1 MKKYLQKT
9 FALTELGASELLKA
23 STITVFINIVI
34 MAVSGISY
42 YFIQDTLLPILE
54 DTAPVYT
61 VLIYVGY
68 AIFILFLL
76 AVLYYFQYNFCYIS
90 AYEESA
96 NMRISLAETL
106 RKLPLS
112 FFGKKDLSDLTSTI
126 MSDVSMME
134 NAFSHFIPGFIGS
147 IISTTIM
154 GIGMFMFDW
163 RLALSLTWVIPIS
176 FILCIASKKLQDY
189 FLLKTKAIQLTYLD
203 KIQEC
208 LENVKDIKAN
218 NRENA
223 HLKIMDAHFEKHE
236 NMSMKAEFVT
246 GIFVSTAQMILKLGI
261 ATTMIVGVTLLATG
275 EVSLLTFL
283 VFLMIASRIYD
294 PLAGALINLAGIFI
308 SLKSVERMKEFEN
321 TKIQSGN
328 HEMSPNGYDIN
339 FENVK
344 FSYGSQEET
353 FGSQKDTFGSQKE
366 TLDTSETVLNGVSF
380 TAKQGEVTAL
390 VGPSGGGKSTA
401 MKLAARFWDVNG
413 GKISIGQQD
422 VSEVDPETL
431 LKEISIVFQDVTL
444 FNNTVMENIR
454 IGRKGATDDEVM
466 EAAKNAQCH
475 EFIMSMPDGY
485 NTLIGENGSKLSGGE
500 RQRLSIARALLKDAP
515 IVLLDEA
522 TSSLDIQNESKVQK
536 AISKLTQNKTVIVI
550 AHRMRTIAGA
560 NKIVL
565 LKEGK
570 VSAEG
575 SHSEMLKKSS
585 DYANMIKLQTESANW
600 VLS

>member
-1 MKKYLQKT
+1 MRKFLQRT
-9 FALTELGASELLKA
+9 FALTDKGAGELLKA
-23 STITVFINIVI
+23 SVITVFINIVI

-42 YFIQDTLLPILE
+42 TYIQDTLLPILE
-54 DTAPVYT
+54 GRAPVYT
-61 VLIYVGY
+61 IMLYAGY
-68 AIFILFLL
+68 AVFIFALL
-76 AVLYYFQYNFCYIS
+76 SVLYYFQYNFCYIS

-112 FFGKKDLSDLTSTI
+112 FFGKKDLADLTSTV
-126 MSDVSMME
+126 MGDVTMME

-147 IISTTIM
+147 IISTVIM
-154 GIGMFMFDW
+154 GLGMFVFDW

-176 FILCIASKKLQDY
+176 FLLCVASKKLQGY
-189 FLLKTKAIQLTYLD
+189 YLLKTKAIQLCYLD

-218 NRENA
+218 NRENT
-223 HLKIMDAHFEKHE
+223 HLQMMNTHFDDHEKA
-236 NMSMKAEFVT
+236 NIKAEFVT
-246 GIFVSTAQMILKLGI
+246 GTFVNLSQMILKVGI
-261 ATTMIVGVTLLATG
+261 ATTMITGVTLLATG
-275 EVSLLTFL
+275 EITLLTLL

-294 PLAGALINLAGIFI
+294 PLAGALVNLAGIFI
-308 SLKSVERMKEFEN
+308 SLKSVDRMKEFEN
-321 TKIQSGN
+321 TKTQSGKE
-328 HEMSPNGYDIN
+328 EMAPKGYDIH
-339 FENVK
+339 FDKVQ
-344 FSYGSQEET
+344 FSY
-353 FGSQKDTFGSQKE
+353 
-366 TLDTSETVLNGVSF
+366 DTSETVLNGVSF

-401 MKLAARFWDVNG
+401 MKLAARFWDIDSGKVTIGGEDVNR
-413 GKISIGQQD
+413 I
-422 VSEVDPETL
+422 DPETL
-431 LKEISIVFQDVTL
+431 LKEVSIVFQDVTL

-454 IGRKGATDDEVM
+454 IGRKGASDEEVM
-466 EAAKNAQCH
+466 EAAQNAMCH
-475 EFIMSMPDGY
+475 DFIMSMPEGY

-522 TSSLDIQNESKVQK
+522 TSSLDIQNESAVQK
-536 AISKLTQNKTVIVI
+536 AISKLTKNKTVLVI

-570 VSAEG
+570 VAAEG
-575 SHSEMLKKSS
+575 SHSELLKKSP
-585 DYANMIKLQTESANW
+585 DYENMIRLQTESMNW

>member
-9 FALTELGASELLKA
+9 FALTKLGASELLKA
-23 STITVFINIVI
+23 SIITVLINIVI

-42 YFIQDTLLPILE
+42 YFIQDTLMPVLE
-54 DTAPVYT
+54 GSAPVYT
-61 VLIYVGY
+61 VLVYIAY
-68 AIFILFLL
+68 AIFILLLL
-76 AVLYYFQYNFCYIS
+76 AILYYFQYNFCYIS

-112 FFGKKDLSDLTSTI
+112 FFGKRDLADLTSTI
-126 MSDVSMME
+126 MGDVTMME

-147 IISTTIM
+147 IISTIIM
-154 GIGMFMFDW
+154 GIGMFVFDW
-163 RLALSLTWVIPIS
+163 RLAISLTWVIPVS
-176 FILCIASKKLQDY
+176 FLLCVASKKVQGY
-189 FLLKTKAIQLTYLD
+189 FLLKTMAIQLTYLD

-223 HLKIMDAHFEKHE
+223 HLSIMDVHFENHE
-236 NMSMKAEFVT
+236 KASIKAEFVT
-246 GIFVSTAQMILKLGI
+246 GTFVNLSQMILKVGI
-261 ATTMIVGVTLLATG
+261 ATTMIFGVTLLAAG
-275 EVSLLTFL
+275 EISLLTFL

-308 SLKSVERMKEFEN
+308 SLKSVDRMKEFEN
-321 TKIQSGN
+321 TNIQTGKESI
-328 HEMSPNGYDIN
+328 EPKGYDIN
-339 FENVK
+339 FEDVR
-344 FSYGSQEET
+344 FSY
-353 FGSQKDTFGSQKE
+353 
-366 TLDTSETVLNGVSF
+366 DTSETVLNGVTF

-401 MKLAARFWDVNG
+401 MKLAARFWDIQN
-413 GKISIGQQD
+413 GKITIGNEDVNSI
-422 VSEVDPETL
+422 EPETL

-444 FNNTVMENIR
+444 FNNTVIENIR
-454 IGRKGATDDEVM
+454 IGRKGASDDEVM
-466 EAAKNAQCH
+466 QAAKNAQCH
-475 EFIMSMPDGY
+475 DFIMSMPEGY
-485 NTLIGENGSKLSGGE
+485 STLIGENGSKLSGGE

-522 TSSLDIQNESKVQK
+522 TSSLDIQNESAVQK
-536 AISKLTQNKTVIVI
+536 AVSRLTKNKTVIVI

-565 LKEGK
+565 LKDGK
-570 VSAEG
+570 VAAEG
-575 SHSEMLKKSS
+575 THSELLKKSA
-585 DYANMIKLQTESANW
+585 DYENMIKLQTESMNW
-600 VLS
+600 SL

>member
-1 MKKYLQKT
+1 MKKFLQKT
-9 FALTELGASELLKA
+9 FALTEKGASELLKA
-23 STITVFINIVI
+23 SIITVFINIVI

-42 YFIQDTLLPILE
+42 YFIEDTLIPILE
-54 DTAPVYT
+54 GKAPVYT
-61 VLIYVGY
+61 ILLYVGY
-68 AIFILFLL
+68 AIFILMVLTI
-76 AVLYYFQYNFCYIS
+76 LYYFQYNFSYIS

-126 MSDVSMME
+126 MGDVTMME
-134 NAFSHFIPGFIGS
+134 NAFSHFIPGFFGS
-147 IISTTIM
+147 IISTIIM

-163 RLALSLTWVIPIS
+163 RLALSLTWVIPVS
-176 FILCIASKKLQDY
+176 FSMCIASKKIQDY
-189 FLLKTKAIQLTYLD
+189 YLLKTKAIQLTYLD

-208 LENVKDIKAN
+208 LENIKDIKAN
-218 NRENA
+218 NREDA
-223 HLKIMDAHFEKHE
+223 HLSIMDVHLDNHEKA
-236 NMSMKAEFVT
+236 SIKAEFIT
-246 GIFVSTAQMILKLGI
+246 GTFVNLSQMILKVGI
-261 ATTMIVGVTLLATG
+261 ATTMIVGVSLLAAG
-275 EVSLLTFL
+275 EITILTFL

-294 PLAGALINLAGIFI
+294 PLAGTLVNLAGIFI

-321 TKIQSGN
+321 TKIQGGKES
-328 HEMSPNGYDIN
+328 MSPDGYDIN
-339 FENVK
+339 FDNVK
-344 FSYGSQEET
+344 FSY
-353 FGSQKDTFGSQKE
+353 
-366 TLDTSETVLNGVSF
+366 DTSEIVLNGVSF

-401 MKLAARFWDVNG
+401 MKLAARFWDVNS
-413 GKISIGQQD
+413 GKITIGSED
-422 VSEVDPETL
+422 VNGIEPETL

-454 IGRKGATDDEVM
+454 IGRIGATDEEVI

-475 EFIMSMPDGY
+475 DFIISMPEGY
-485 NTLIGENGSKLSGGE
+485 NTLVGENGSKLSGGE

-522 TSSLDIQNESKVQK
+522 TSSLDIQNESAVQL
-536 AISKLTQNKTVIVI
+536 AISRLTKNKTVIVI

-565 LKEGK
+565 LKDGK

-575 SHSEMLKKSS
+575 THSELLKKSA
-585 DYANMIKLQTESANW
+585 DYKNMINLQTESMNW

>member
-1 MKKYLQKT
+1 MRKFLQNT
-9 FALTELGASELLKA
+9 FALTDKGAGELLKA
-23 STITVFINIVI
+23 SVITVFINVVI

-42 YFIQDTLLPILE
+42 WFIRDTLLPILE
-54 DTAPVYT
+54 GSAPVYT
-61 VLIYVGY
+61 VLLYVGY
-68 AIFILFLL
+68 AVFIFSLL
-76 AVLYYFQYNFCYIS
+76 CVLYYFQYNFCFIS

-96 NMRISLAETL
+96 NLRISLAETL

-112 FFGKKDLSDLTSTI
+112 FFGKKDLADLTSTV
-126 MSDVSMME
+126 MGDVTMME
-134 NAFSHFIPGFIGS
+134 NAFSHFIPNFIGS

-154 GIGMFMFDW
+154 GLGMFIFDW
-163 RLALSLTWVIPIS
+163 RLALSLTWVIPVS
-176 FILCIASKKLQDY
+176 FLLCVASKKLQGY
-189 FLLKTKAIQLTYLD
+189 YLLKTKAIQLCYLD

-223 HLKIMDAHFEKHE
+223 HLQIMDTHFDNHEKA
-236 NMSMKAEFVT
+236 NIKAEFIT
-246 GIFVSTAQMILKLGI
+246 GTFVNLSQMILKVGI
-261 ATTMIVGVTLLATG
+261 ATTMITGVTLLATG
-275 EVSLLTFL
+275 EISLLTLL

-308 SLKSVERMKEFEN
+308 SLKSVDRMKEFEN
-321 TKIQSGN
+321 TKTQTGKE
-328 HEMSPNGYDIN
+328 EMTPKGYDIHFN
-339 FENVK
+339 QVQ
-344 FSYGSQEET
+344 FSY
-353 FGSQKDTFGSQKE
+353 
-366 TLDTSETVLNGVSF
+366 DTSETVLNDVSF

-401 MKLAARFWDVNG
+401 MKLAARFWDINSGTITIGGEDVNR
-413 GKISIGQQD
+413 
-422 VSEVDPETL
+422 VDPETL

-444 FNNTVMENIR
+444 FDNTVMENIR
-454 IGRKGATDDEVM
+454 IGRKGASDDEVM
-466 EAAKNAQCH
+466 EAAKNAMCH
-475 EFIMSMPDGY
+475 DFIMSMPEGY
-485 NTLIGENGSKLSGGE
+485 QTLIGENGSKLSGGE

-522 TSSLDIQNESKVQK
+522 TSSLDIQNESAVQK
-536 AISKLTQNKTVIVI
+536 AVSRLTKNKTVLVI

-570 VSAEG
+570 VAAQG
-575 SHSEMLKKSS
+575 SHSELLQKSA
-585 DYANMIKLQTESANW
+585 DYENMIRLQTESMNW

>member
-1 MKKYLQKT
+1 MKKFLQKT
-9 FALTELGASELLKA
+9 FALTDKGAGELLKA
-23 STITVFINIVI
+23 SIITVFINVAI
-34 MAVSGISY
+34 MAVSAISY
-42 YFIQDTLLPILE
+42 YFIQDTLMPILE
-54 DTAPVYT
+54 GASPVYT
-61 VLIYVGY
+61 VLMYIGY
-68 AIFILFLL
+68 AIFILVLL

-126 MSDVSMME
+126 MGDVTMME

-147 IISTTIM
+147 IISTVIM
-154 GIGMFMFDW
+154 GLGMFIFDW

-176 FILCIASKKLQDY
+176 FLMCFASKKAQDY
-189 FLLKTKAIQLTYLD
+189 YLIKTKAISLTYLD

-218 NRENA
+218 NREAA
-223 HLKIMDAHFEKHE
+223 HLSIMNKHFDDHEK
-236 NMSMKAEFVT
+236 SSIKAEFVT
-246 GIFVSTAQMILKLGI
+246 GTFVNLSQMILKVGI
-261 ATTMIVGVTLLATG
+261 ATTMIVGVTLLGLG
-275 EVSLLTFL
+275 EVTLLTFL

-321 TKIQSGN
+321 TKIQTGK
-328 HEMSPNGYDIN
+328 EAMTPIGYDIN
-339 FENVK
+339 FNNVK
-344 FSYGSQEET
+344 FSY
-353 FGSQKDTFGSQKE
+353 
-366 TLDTSETVLNGVSF
+366 DTSETVLDGVSF

-401 MKLAARFWDVNG
+401 MKLAARFWDINS
-413 GKISIGQQD
+413 GKITIGTEDVNSI
-422 VSEVDPETL
+422 EPETL
-431 LKEISIVFQDVTL
+431 LKDISIVFQDVTL

-454 IGRKGATDDEVM
+454 IGRKGASDDDVIN
-466 EAAKNAQCH
+466 AAKNAQCH
-475 EFIMSMPDGY
+475 NFIMSMPNGY
-485 NTLIGENGSKLSGGE
+485 STLIGENGSKLSGGE

-522 TSSLDIQNESKVQK
+522 TSSLDIQNESAVQK
-536 AISKLTQNKTVIVI
+536 AISRLTKDKTVIVI

-575 SHSEMLKKSS
+575 THSELLKKSA
-585 DYANMIKLQTESANW
+585 DYENMIRLQTESMNW
-600 VLS
+600 VLA

>member
-1 MKKYLQKT
+1 MGKYLQKT
-9 FALTELGASELLKA
+9 FALTKLGASELLKA
-23 STITVFINIVI
+23 SIITVLINIVI

-42 YFIQDTLLPILE
+42 YFIQNTLMPILE
-54 DTAPVYT
+54 GSAPVYT
-61 VLIYVGY
+61 VLVYIAY
-68 AIFILFLL
+68 AVFILFLL
-76 AVLYYFQYNFCYIS
+76 AIFYYFQYNFCYIS

-106 RKLPLS
+106 RRLPLS
-112 FFGKKDLSDLTSTI
+112 FFGKRDLSDLTSTI
-126 MSDVSMME
+126 MGDVTMME

-147 IISTTIM
+147 IISTIVM
-154 GIGMFMFDW
+154 GIGMFVFDW
-163 RLALSLTWVIPIS
+163 RLAISLTWVIPVS
-176 FILCIASKKLQDY
+176 FLLCIASKKIQDY

-223 HLKIMDAHFEKHE
+223 HLSIMGTHFENHE
-236 NMSMKAEFVT
+236 KASIKAEFAT
-246 GIFVSTAQMILKLGI
+246 GTFVNLSQMILKVGI

-275 EVSLLTFL
+275 EISLLTFL

-321 TKIQSGN
+321 TKTQTGKES
-328 HEMSPNGYDIN
+328 MQPKGYDIN
-339 FENVK
+339 FEDVR
-344 FSYGSQEET
+344 FSY
-353 FGSQKDTFGSQKE
+353 
-366 TLDTSETVLNGVSF
+366 DTSETVLNGVTF

-401 MKLAARFWDVNG
+401 MKLAARFWDIQS
-413 GKISIGQQD
+413 GKITIGNEDVNSI
-422 VSEVDPETL
+422 EPETL

-454 IGRKGATDDEVM
+454 IGRKGASDDEVM
-466 EAAKNAQCH
+466 QAAKNAQCH
-475 EFIMSMPDGY
+475 EFIMSMPEGY

-515 IVLLDEA
+515 VVLLDEA
-522 TSSLDIQNESKVQK
+522 TSSLDIQNESAVQK
-536 AISKLTQNKTVIVI
+536 AISRLTKDKTVIVI

-565 LKEGK
+565 LKEGR
-570 VSAEG
+570 VSGEG
-575 SHSEMLKKSS
+575 THSELLKKSA
-585 DYANMIKLQTESANW
+585 DYENMIKLQTESMNW
-600 VLS
+600 VL

>member
-1 MKKYLQKT
+1 MKKFLQKT
-9 FALTELGASELLKA
+9 FALTEKGASELLKA
-23 STITVFINIVI
+23 SLITVVINIVI

-42 YFIQDTLLPILE
+42 YFIQDTLMPVLE
-54 DTAPVYT
+54 NTAPVYT
-61 VLIYVGY
+61 VLTYVAY
-68 AIFILFLL
+68 AVFILFLL

-112 FFGKKDLSDLTSTI
+112 FFGKKDLADLTST
-126 MSDVSMME
+126 MMGDVTMME

-147 IISTTIM
+147 IISTIIM
-154 GIGMFMFDW
+154 GIGMFVFDW

-176 FILCIASKKLQDY
+176 FLMCVASKKIQDY
-189 FLLKTKAIQLTYLD
+189 FLLKTRAIQLTYLD

-218 NRENA
+218 NRERA
-223 HLKIMDAHFEKHE
+223 HLSMMDKHFDDHEKA
-236 NMSMKAEFVT
+236 SIKAEFAT
-246 GIFVSTAQMILKLGI
+246 GTFVNLSQMILKVGI
-261 ATTMIVGVTLLATG
+261 ATTMIVGVTLLAVG
-275 EVSLLTFL
+275 EVTLLTFL

-321 TKIQSGN
+321 TKIQTGADTL
-328 HEMSPNGYDIN
+328 SPKSYDIN
-339 FENVK
+339 FENVQ
-344 FSYGSQEET
+344 FSYTSMNT
-353 FGSQKDTFGSQKE
+353 KDTN
-366 TLDTSETVLNGVSF
+366 ETVLNGVSF

-401 MKLAARFWDVNG
+401 MKLAARFWDVCS
-413 GKISIGQQD
+413 GKITIGSED
-422 VSEVDPETL
+422 VNSVEPETL

-454 IGRKGATDDEVM
+454 IGRKGATDENVV

-522 TSSLDIQNESKVQK
+522 TSSLDIQNESAVQK
-536 AISKLTQNKTVIVI
+536 AISRLTKNKTVIVI

-575 SHSEMLKKSS
+575 THIELLKKST
-585 DYANMIKLQTESANW
+585 DYENMIRLQTESMNW

>member
-1 MKKYLQKT
+1 MKKYLQRT

-23 STITVFINIVI
+23 SIITVFINIAI
-34 MAVSGISY
+34 MALSGISY
-42 YFIQDTLLPILE
+42 LFIQDTLMPILE
-54 DTAPVYT
+54 GVAPVYT
-61 VLIYVGY
+61 VLLYVVY
-68 AIFILFLL
+68 AIFMMALL
-76 AVLYYFQYNFCYIS
+76 TVLYYFQYNFCFIS
-90 AYEESA
+90 AYGESA

-112 FFGKKDLSDLTSTI
+112 FFGKRDLTDLTSTL
-126 MSDVSMME
+126 MGDVTMME

-147 IISTTIM
+147 IISTIIM
-154 GIGMFMFDW
+154 GIGMFVFDA
-163 RLALSLTWVIPIS
+163 RLALSLTWVIPVS
-176 FILCIASKKLQDY
+176 FLMCIASKRLQDY

-208 LENVKDIKAN
+208 LENIKDIKAN
-218 NRENA
+218 NRESA
-223 HLKIMDAHFEKHE
+223 HLIIMNTHFDDHEKA
-236 NMSMKAEFVT
+236 SIKSEFIT
-246 GIFVSTAQMILKLGI
+246 GTFVSLSQMILKLGI
-261 ATTMIVGVTLLATG
+261 ATTMIVGCTLLATG
-275 EVSLLTFL
+275 EISLLTFL

-294 PLAGALINLAGIFI
+294 PLAGALVNLAGIFI
-308 SLKSVERMKEFEN
+308 SLKSVRRMKEFED
-321 TKIQSGN
+321 TKIQTGK
-328 HEMSPNGYDIN
+328 EKMSPNGYDIN
-339 FENVK
+339 FEHVQ
-344 FSYGSQEET
+344 FSY
-353 FGSQKDTFGSQKE
+353 
-366 TLDTSETVLNGVSF
+366 DTSETVLNGVSF

-401 MKLAARFWDVNG
+401 MKLAARFWDVSS
-413 GKISIGQQD
+413 GKITIGGED
-422 VSEVDPETL
+422 VTTVEPETL

-454 IGRKGATDDEVM
+454 IGRKGATDTEVM

-485 NTLIGENGSKLSGGE
+485 STLIGENGSKLSGGE

-522 TSSLDIQNESKVQK
+522 TSSLDIQNESAVQK
-536 AISKLTQNKTVIVI
+536 AISRLTKDKTVIVI

-570 VSAEG
+570 VTAEG
-575 SHSEMLKKSS
+575 THGELLKKSA
-585 DYANMIKLQTESANW
+585 DYENMINLQTESMNW

>member
-1 MKKYLQKT
+1 MKKSLQKT
-9 FALTELGASELLKA
+9 FALTEKGASELLKA
-23 STITVFINIVI
+23 SIITVIINIVI

-54 DTAPVYT
+54 GGAPVYT
-61 VLIYVGY
+61 VLVYTLY
-68 AIFILFLL
+68 AVFIMFLL
-76 AVLYYFQYNFCYIS
+76 AVLYYSQYNFCYIS
-90 AYEESA
+90 AYEE

-126 MSDVSMME
+126 MGDVTMME

-147 IISTTIM
+147 IISTVIM
-154 GIGMFMFDW
+154 GIGMFVFDW
-163 RLALSLTWVIPIS
+163 RLALSLTWVIPVS
-176 FILCIASKKLQDY
+176 FLLCVASKKLQDH

-223 HLKIMDAHFEKHE
+223 HLRVMDAHFEKHE
-236 NMSMKAEFVT
+236 SMSMKSEFVT
-246 GIFVSTAQMILKLGI
+246 GIFVSTAQMILKVGI

-321 TKIQSGN
+321 TKIQTGKEN
-328 HEMSPNGYDIN
+328 MSPKGYDIN

-344 FSYGSQEET
+344 FSY
-353 FGSQKDTFGSQKE
+353 
-366 TLDTSETVLNGVSF
+366 DTSETVLNGVSF

-401 MKLAARFWDVNG
+401 MKLAARFWDIG
-413 GKISIGQQD
+413 SGKITIGSED
-422 VSEVDPETL
+422 VNAVEPETL

-444 FNNTVMENIR
+444 FNNTVLENIR

-475 EFIMSMPDGY
+475 EFIMSMPNGY
-485 NTLIGENGSKLSGGE
+485 NTMIGENGSKLSGGE

-522 TSSLDIQNESKVQK
+522 TSSLDIQNESAVQK
-536 AISKLTQNKTVIVI
+536 AISRLTKDKTVIVI

-575 SHSEMLKKSS
+575 THSELLKTSA
-585 DYANMIKLQTESANW
+585 DYENMIRLQTESMNW

>member
-54 DTAPVYT
+54 DTAPVYI

-112 FFGKKDLSDLTSTI
+112 FFGKKNLSDLTSTI
-126 MSDVSMME
+126 MGDVSMME

-223 HLKIMDAHFEKHE
+223 HLKIMDAHFENHE

-275 EVSLLTFL
+275 EISLLTFL

-353 FGSQKDTFGSQKE
+353 FGSQEETFGSQKE

-454 IGRKGATDDEVM
+454 IGRKGATDDEVI
-466 EAAKNAQCH
+466 EAAKNAQCR

-585 DYANMIKLQTESANW
+585 DYANMIKLQTKSANW

>member
-1 MKKYLQKT
+1 MKKFLQKT
-9 FALTELGASELLKA
+9 FALTEKGASELLKA
-23 STITVFINIVI
+23 SVITVFINIII

-42 YFIQDTLLPILE
+42 YFIQDTLMPILE
-54 DTAPVYT
+54 GSAPAYTA
-61 VLIYVGY
+61 LFYVSY
-68 AIFILFLL
+68 AILILFIL

-126 MSDVSMME
+126 MGDVTMME

-147 IISTTIM
+147 IISTIIM
-154 GIGMFMFDW
+154 GIGMFVFDW

-176 FILCIASKKLQDY
+176 FMLCIATKKLQDY
-189 FLLKTKAIQLTYLD
+189 FTVKTKVIQLTYLD

-218 NRENA
+218 NRESA
-223 HLKIMDAHFEKHE
+223 HLNIMDTHFDKHE
-236 NMSMKAEFVT
+236 KASIKAEFIIGT
-246 GIFVSTAQMILKLGI
+246 FVNLSQMILKVGI
-261 ATTMIVGVTLLATG
+261 ATTMIVGVTLLASG

-294 PLAGALINLAGIFI
+294 PLAGALVNLAGIFI
-308 SLKSVERMKEFEN
+308 SLKSVERMKEFEH
-321 TKIQSGN
+321 TKIQTGKES
-328 HEMSPNGYDIN
+328 MSPKGYDIN
-339 FENVK
+339 FNNVK
-344 FSYGSQEET
+344 FSY
-353 FGSQKDTFGSQKE
+353 
-366 TLDTSETVLNGVSF
+366 DTSETVLNGVSF
-380 TAKQGEVTAL
+380 IAKQGEITAL

-401 MKLAARFWDVNG
+401 MKLAARFWDVG
-413 GKISIGQQD
+413 SGKITIGGED
-422 VSEVDPETL
+422 VNYVEPETL

-454 IGRKGATDDEVM
+454 IGRKGATDDEVV

-475 EFIMSMPDGY
+475 EFIVSMPDGY
-485 NTLIGENGSKLSGGE
+485 DTMIGENGSKLSGGE

-522 TSSLDIQNESKVQK
+522 TSSLDIQNESAVQK
-536 AISKLTQNKTVIVI
+536 AISRLTKDKTVIVI

-570 VSAEG
+570 VNAEG
-575 SHSEMLKKSS
+575 THSELLKKSA
-585 DYANMIKLQTESANW
+585 DYENMIRLQTQSTNW

>member
-1 MKKYLQKT
+1 MKKFLQKT

-23 STITVFINIVI
+23 SIITVLINIAI

-42 YFIQDTLLPILE
+42 YFIQDTLMPILE
-54 DTAPVYT
+54 GVSPVYT
-61 VLIYVGY
+61 VIMYIGY
-68 AIFILFLL
+68 ALFMLILL

-90 AYEESA
+90 AYNESA

-112 FFGKKDLSDLTSTI
+112 FFGKKDLSDLTTTL
-126 MSDVSMME
+126 MGDVTMME

-147 IISTTIM
+147 IISTIIM
-154 GIGMFMFDW
+154 GIGMFAFDW
-163 RLALSLTWVIPIS
+163 RLAVALTWVIPIS
-176 FILCIASKKLQDY
+176 FLLCIASKKLQDY

-218 NRENA
+218 NREDA
-223 HLKIMDAHFEKHE
+223 HLSIMDTHFDNHE
-236 NMSMKAEFVT
+236 NANIKAEFIT
-246 GIFVSTAQMILKLGI
+246 GTFVNLSQMILKVGI

-275 EVSLLTFL
+275 EVTLLTFL

-321 TKIQSGN
+321 TAVQTGK
-328 HEMSPNGYDIN
+328 ETMSPTDYDIN
-339 FENVK
+339 FDNVK
-344 FSYGSQEET
+344 FSY
-353 FGSQKDTFGSQKE
+353 
-366 TLDTSETVLNGVSF
+366 DTSETVLNGVTF
-380 TAKQGEVTAL
+380 KAKQGEVTAL

-401 MKLAARFWDVNG
+401 MKLAARFWDIKDGTITIGKEDVN
-413 GKISIGQQD
+413 S
-422 VSEVDPETL
+422 VDPEVL

-444 FNNTVMENIR
+444 FNSSVMENIR
-454 IGRKGATDDEVM
+454 IGRKGATDDEVIN
-466 EAAKNAQCH
+466 ASKNAMCH
-475 EFIMSMPDGY
+475 EFIMNMPDGY

-500 RQRLSIARALLKDAP
+500 RQRLSIARALQKDAP
-515 IVLLDEA
+515 VVLLDEA
-522 TSSLDIQNESKVQK
+522 TSSLDIQNESAVQK
-536 AISKLTQNKTVIVI
+536 AISRLTKDKTVIVI

-560 NKIVL
+560 NKIIL

-570 VSAEG
+570 VAAEG
-575 SHSEMLKKSS
+575 THSELLKKSS
-585 DYANMIKLQTESANW
+585 DYEEMIRLQTKSMNW
-600 VLS
+600 VLT

>member
-1 MKKYLQKT
+1 
-9 FALTELGASELLKA
+9 
-23 STITVFINIVI
+23 
-34 MAVSGISY
+34 
-42 YFIQDTLLPILE
+42 
-54 DTAPVYT
+54 
-61 VLIYVGY
+61 
-68 AIFILFLL
+68 
-76 AVLYYFQYNFCYIS
+76 
-90 AYEESA
+90 
-96 NMRISLAETL
+96 MRISLAETL

-126 MSDVSMME
+126 MGDVTMME

-147 IISTTIM
+147 IISTIIM
-154 GIGMFMFDW
+154 GIGMFVFDW

-176 FILCIASKKLQDY
+176 FFLCIATKKLQDY
-189 FLLKTKAIQLTYLD
+189 FVIKTKAITLTYLD

-223 HLKIMDAHFEKHE
+223 HLDIMDTHFDNHEKA
-236 NMSMKAEFVT
+236 SIKAEFVMGT
-246 GIFVSTAQMILKLGI
+246 FVNLSQMILKVGI

-294 PLAGALINLAGIFI
+294 PLSGALVNLAGIFI

-321 TKIQSGN
+321 TKVQVGK
-328 HEMSPNGYDIN
+328 EMMSPKGYDID
-339 FENVK
+339 FQNVS
-344 FSYGSQEET
+344 FSY
-353 FGSQKDTFGSQKE
+353 
-366 TLDTSETVLNGVSF
+366 DTSETVLNGVSF

-390 VGPSGGGKSTA
+390 VGTSGGGKSTA
-401 MKLAARFWDVNG
+401 MKLAARFWDVG
-413 GKISIGQQD
+413 SGKITIGNED
-422 VSEVDPETL
+422 VNAVEPETL

-454 IGRKGATDDEVM
+454 IGKKGATDDEVI
-466 EAAKNAQCH
+466 ASAKNAQCH
-475 EFIMSMPDGY
+475 EFIMSMPNGY

-500 RQRLSIARALLKDAP
+500 RQRLSIARALLKGAP

-522 TSSLDIQNESKVQK
+522 TSSLDIQNESAVQK
-536 AISKLTQNKTVIVI
+536 AISRLTKDKTVIVI

-565 LKEGK
+565 LKDGK

-575 SHSEMLKKSS
+575 THSELLKTSA
-585 DYANMIKLQTESANW
+585 DYENMIRLQTESMNW
-600 VLS
+600 MLS

>member
-1 MKKYLQKT
+1 MKTFLEKT
-9 FALTELGASELLKA
+9 FALTDIGARELLKA
-23 STITVFINIVI
+23 SIITVFINVVI

-42 YFIQDTLLPILE
+42 YFIQDSLLPILDGKE
-54 DTAPVYT
+54 PVYSIM
-61 VLIYVGY
+61 LYVGY
-68 AIFILFLL
+68 AIFILLL
-76 AVLYYFQYNFCYIS
+76 LTILYYFQYNFCFIS

-112 FFGKKDLSDLTSTI
+112 FFGKKDLSDVTNTV
-126 MSDVSMME
+126 MGDVTMME
-134 NAFSHFIPGFIGS
+134 NAFSHFIPNLIGS
-147 IISTTIM
+147 IISTIIM
-154 GIGMFMFDW
+154 GIGMFVFDW
-163 RLALSLTWVIPIS
+163 RLALSLVWVIPIS
-176 FILCIASKKLQDY
+176 FILCIMTKRLQDS
-189 FLLKTKAIQLTYLD
+189 FNMKTKNIQLTYLD

-208 LENVKDIKAN
+208 LENIKDIKAN
-218 NRENA
+218 NREEA
-223 HLKIMDAHFEKHE
+223 HLTIMNDHFDHHEKA
-236 NMSMKAEFVT
+236 SIKAEFIT
-246 GIFVSTAQMILKLGI
+246 GTFVNLSQMILKVGI

-275 EVSLLTFL
+275 EITLLTLL

-294 PLAGALINLAGIFI
+294 PLAGALVNLAGTFI
-308 SLKSVERMKEFEN
+308 ALKSVERMKEFDN
-321 TKIQSGN
+321 TQIQTGR
-328 HEMSPNGYDIN
+328 ETMSPEGYDIS

-344 FSYGSQEET
+344 FSYVSN
-353 FGSQKDTFGSQKE
+353 KDTS
-366 TLDTSETVLNGVSF
+366 DTSETVLNGVSF

-401 MKLAARFWDVNG
+401 MKLAARFWDVSSG
-413 GKISIGQQD
+413 RITIGNED
-422 VSEVDPETL
+422 VNHVEPETL

-454 IGRKGATDDEVM
+454 IGRKGASDEEVM
-466 EAAKNAQCH
+466 QAAKDAKCH
-475 EFIMSMPDGY
+475 EFIMNMPEGY
-485 NTLIGENGSKLSGGE
+485 QTLIGENGSKLSGGE

-522 TSSLDIQNESKVQK
+522 TSSLDIQNESAVQK
-536 AISKLTQNKTVIVI
+536 AISMLTKNKTVIVI

-575 SHSEMLKKSS
+575 THSELLKKSA
-585 DYANMIKLQTESANW
+585 DYENMIRLQNESMNW

>member
-23 STITVFINIVI
+23 SIITVFINIVI

-42 YFIQDTLLPILE
+42 YFIQDTLMPILE
-54 DTAPVYT
+54 GTGVVYT
-61 VLIYVGY
+61 VLVYIVY
-68 AIFILFLL
+68 AAFILVLL
-76 AVLYYFQYNFCYIS
+76 SVLYYFQYNFCYIS

-112 FFGKKDLSDLTSTI
+112 FFGKKDLADLTSTI
-126 MSDVSMME
+126 MGDVTMME

-147 IISTTIM
+147 IISTIIM
-154 GIGMFMFDW
+154 GVGMFVFDL
-163 RLALSLTWVIPIS
+163 RLAISLTWVIPVS
-176 FILCIASKKLQDY
+176 FLMCIASKKIQDY

-223 HLKIMDAHFEKHE
+223 HLNIMNNHFENHE
-236 NMSMKAEFVT
+236 KASIKAEFIT
-246 GIFVSTAQMILKLGI
+246 GTFVNLSQMILKVGI
-261 ATTMIVGVTLLATG
+261 ATTMITGVTLLATG
-275 EVSLLTFL
+275 EITLLTFL

-294 PLAGALINLAGIFI
+294 PLAGALVNLAGIFI
-308 SLKSVERMKEFEN
+308 SLKSVERMKEFES
-321 TKIQSGN
+321 TKIQKGTEN
-328 HEMSPNGYDIN
+328 MHPTGYNIN
-339 FENVK
+339 FDNVK
-344 FSYGSQEET
+344 FSY
-353 FGSQKDTFGSQKE
+353 
-366 TLDTSETVLNGVSF
+366 DTSETVLNGVSF

-401 MKLAARFWDVNG
+401 MKLAARFWDVSG
-413 GKISIGQQD
+413 GKITIGGED
-422 VSEVDPETL
+422 VNGIEPETL

-454 IGRKGATDDEVM
+454 IGKKGATDDEVIV
-466 EAAKNAQCH
+466 AAKNAQCH
-475 EFIMSMPDGY
+475 EFIMNMPDGY

-500 RQRLSIARALLKDAP
+500 RQRLSIARALLKNAP

-522 TSSLDIQNESKVQK
+522 TSSLDIQNESAVQK
-536 AISKLTQNKTVIVI
+536 AISRLTKDKTVIVI

-565 LKEGK
+565 LKDGK

-575 SHSEMLKKSS
+575 THSELLKKSAV
-585 DYANMIKLQTESANW
+585 YENMIRIQTESMNW
-600 VLS
+600 ML

>member
-9 FALTELGASELLKA
+9 FALTELGAGELLKA
-23 STITVFINIVI
+23 SIITVIINIAI
-34 MAVSGISY
+34 MAVSGVSY
-42 YFIQDTLLPILE
+42 YYIQDTLMPILE
-54 DTAPVYT
+54 GSAPVYT
-61 VLIYVGY
+61 VLIYVVY
-68 AIFILFLL
+68 AVFILFLL

-112 FFGKKDLSDLTSTI
+112 FFGKKDLSDLTTTI
-126 MSDVSMME
+126 MGDVTMME

-147 IISTTIM
+147 IISTIIM
-154 GIGMFMFDW
+154 GIGMFVFDW
-163 RLALSLTWVIPIS
+163 RLALSLTWVIPVS
-176 FILCIASKKLQDY
+176 FLLCIASKKLQDY

-218 NRENA
+218 NRESA
-223 HLKIMDAHFEKHE
+223 HLSIMDTHFDNHE
-236 NMSMKAEFVT
+236 NASIKAEFIT
-246 GIFVSTAQMILKLGI
+246 GTFVNLSQMVLKVGV

-275 EVSLLTFL
+275 EVTLLTFL

-321 TKIQSGN
+321 TKTQTGKENI
-328 HEMSPNGYDIN
+328 SPNGYDIN
-339 FENVK
+339 FENVH
-344 FSYGSQEET
+344 FSY
-353 FGSQKDTFGSQKE
+353 
-366 TLDTSETVLNGVSF
+366 DTSETVLNGVSF

-401 MKLAARFWDVNG
+401 MKLAARFWDINS
-413 GKISIGQQD
+413 GKITIGNED
-422 VSEVDPETL
+422 VNTVEPETL

-454 IGRKGATDDEVM
+454 IGRKGATDDEVV

-475 EFIMSMPDGY
+475 DFIMSMPEGY

-515 IVLLDEA
+515 VVLLDEA
-522 TSSLDIQNESKVQK
+522 TSSLDIQNESAVQK
-536 AISKLTQNKTVIVI
+536 AISRLTKDKTVIVI

-575 SHSEMLKKSS
+575 THSELIKKSAE
-585 DYANMIKLQTESANW
+585 YENMIRLQTESMNW

>member
-9 FALTELGASELLKA
+9 FALTEKGASELLKA
-23 STITVFINIVI
+23 SIMTVIINIVI
-34 MAVSGISY
+34 MTVSGISY
-42 YFIQDTLLPILE
+42 YFIQDTLTPILE
-54 DTAPVYT
+54 STAPIYT
-61 VLIYVGY
+61 VVVYVGY
-68 AIFILFLL
+68 AVFILLLL

-126 MSDVSMME
+126 MGDVTMME

-147 IISTTIM
+147 SISTIIM
-154 GIGMFMFDW
+154 GIGMFVFDW

-176 FILCIASKKLQDY
+176 FLMCVASKKLQDY
-189 FLLKTKAIQLTYLD
+189 FLIKTRAIQLTYLD

-218 NRENA
+218 NREIA
-223 HLKIMDAHFEKHE
+223 HLDIMDTHFDNHEKA
-236 NMSMKAEFVT
+236 SIKAEFIT
-246 GIFVSTAQMILKLGI
+246 GTFVNLSQMILKVGI

-283 VFLMIASRIYD
+283 VFLMIASKIYD

-321 TKIQSGN
+321 TKIQSGKEN
-328 HEMSPNGYDIN
+328 MMLSGYDIN
-339 FENVK
+339 FENVN
-344 FSYGSQEET
+344 FSYV
-353 FGSQKDTFGSQKE
+353 SQKDTP
-366 TLDTSETVLNGVSF
+366 DTSETVLKGVSF

-401 MKLAARFWDVNG
+401 MKLAARFWDIEDGKVTIGSEDVN
-413 GKISIGQQD
+413 SI
-422 VSEVDPETL
+422 EPETL

-454 IGRKGATDDEVM
+454 IGKKGATDHEVI

-475 EFIMSMPDGY
+475 EFITSMPEGY

-522 TSSLDIQNESKVQK
+522 TSSLDIQNESAVQK
-536 AISKLTQNKTVIVI
+536 AISRLTKDKTVIVI

-565 LKEGK
+565 LKDGK

-575 SHSEMLKKSS
+575 THGELLKKSD
-585 DYANMIKLQTESANW
+585 DYENMIRLQTESMNW
-600 VLS
+600 ALS

>member
-1 MKKYLQKT
+1 MRKYLQKT
-9 FALTELGASELLKA
+9 FALTELGANELLKA
-23 STITVFINIVI
+23 SIITVFINIVI

-42 YFIQDTLLPILE
+42 YFIQDTLMPILE
-54 DTAPVYT
+54 GVSPVYT
-61 VLIYVGY
+61 VLTYVGY
-68 AIFILFLL
+68 AVFVLVVL
-76 AVLYYFQYNFCYIS
+76 AILYYFQYNFCYIS
-90 AYEESA
+90 AYSESA

-126 MSDVSMME
+126 MGDVTMME

-154 GIGMFMFDW
+154 GIGMFVFDW
-163 RLALSLTWVIPIS
+163 RLALSLTWVIPVS
-176 FILCIASKKLQDY
+176 FLMCVASKKIQDY

-218 NRENA
+218 NRESA
-223 HLKIMDAHFEKHE
+223 HLSIMDAHFDNHE
-236 NMSMKAEFVT
+236 NASIKAEFIT
-246 GIFVSTAQMILKLGI
+246 GAFVNLSQMILKIGI
-261 ATTMIVGVTLLATG
+261 ATTMITGVTLLATG
-275 EVSLLTFL
+275 EVTLLTFL

-294 PLAGALINLAGIFI
+294 PLAGALVNLAGIFI
-308 SLKSVERMKEFEN
+308 ALKSVERMKEFEN
-321 TKIQSGN
+321 TKIQTGKDS
-328 HEMSPNGYDIN
+328 MSPNGYDIN
-339 FENVK
+339 FDNVR
-344 FSYGSQEET
+344 FSYTSPG
-353 FGSQKDTFGSQKE
+353 DA
-366 TLDTSETVLNGVSF
+366 LDASETVLNGVSF

-401 MKLAARFWDVNG
+401 MKLAARFWDTEN
-413 GKISIGQQD
+413 GKISIGGVD
-422 VSEVDPETL
+422 VNTVDPETL
-431 LKEISIVFQDVTL
+431 LKDISIVFQDVTL

-454 IGRKGATDDEVM
+454 IGRKGASDDMVID
-466 EAAKNAQCH
+466 AAKNAQCH
-475 EFIMSMPDGY
+475 DFIMDMPDGY

-522 TSSLDIQNESKVQK
+522 TSSLDIQNESAVQK
-536 AISKLTQNKTVIVI
+536 AISRLTKDKTVIVI

-570 VSAEG
+570 VAAVG
-575 SHSEMLKKSS
+575 SHNELLKKSA
-585 DYANMIKLQTESANW
+585 DYENMIRLQTESMSWA
-600 VLS
+600 LS

>member
-1 MKKYLQKT
+1 MKNYLQKT

-23 STITVFINIVI
+23 SIITVFINVVI
-34 MAVSGISY
+34 MAVGGISY
-42 YFIQDTLLPILE
+42 FFIQDTLMPILE
-54 DTAPVYT
+54 GAAPAYT
-61 VLIYVGY
+61 VLVY
-68 AIFILFLL
+68 AVYAGFILFAL

-112 FFGKKDLSDLTSTI
+112 FFGKKDLSDLTTTV
-126 MSDVSMME
+126 MGDVTMME

-147 IISTTIM
+147 IISTIIM
-154 GIGMFMFDW
+154 GIGMFVIDP
-163 RLALSLTWVIPIS
+163 RIALALTWVIPVS
-176 FILCIASKKLQDY
+176 FLLCIASKKIQAH
-189 FLLKTKAIQLTYLD
+189 FVVKTKQLQLTYLD

-223 HLKIMDAHFEKHE
+223 HLDIMDVHFDDHE
-236 NMSMKAEFVT
+236 SMSMKSEFVT
-246 GIFVSTAQMILKLGI
+246 GIFVSTAQMILKVGI
-261 ATTMIVGVTLLATG
+261 ATTMIVGVTLLAAG

-294 PLAGALINLAGIFI
+294 PLTGALVNLAGIFI

-321 TKIQSGN
+321 TKIQTGKE
-328 HEMSPNGYDIN
+328 HMSPIGYDIN

-344 FSYGSQEET
+344 FSYTTNGTE
-353 FGSQKDTFGSQKE
+353 DA
-366 TLDTSETVLNGVSF
+366 SETVLNGVSF

-401 MKLAARFWDVNG
+401 MKLAARFWDIG
-413 GKISIGQQD
+413 SGKITIGSEDVNSI
-422 VSEVDPETL
+422 EPETL

-444 FNNTVMENIR
+444 FNNTVIENIR
-454 IGRKGATDDEVM
+454 IGKKGASDDEVM

-500 RQRLSIARALLKDAP
+500 RQRLSIARALLKNAP

-522 TSSLDIQNESKVQK
+522 TSSLDIQNESAVQK
-536 AISKLTQNKTVIVI
+536 AISRLTKDKTVIVI

-560 NKIVL
+560 NKIIL
-565 LKEGK
+565 LKDGK
-570 VSAEG
+570 VSAQGTHGELL
-575 SHSEMLKKSS
+575 EKSA
-585 DYANMIKLQTESANW
+585 DYENMIRLQTQSMNW
-600 VLS
+600 VL

>member
-1 MKKYLQKT
+1 MKKFLQKT
-9 FALTELGASELLKA
+9 FALTEKGASELLKA
-23 STITVFINIVI
+23 SIITVVINIVI

-42 YFIQDTLLPILE
+42 FFIQDTLMPIL
-54 DTAPVYT
+54 DGTAPVYT
-61 VLIYVGY
+61 VLVYAGY
-68 AIFILFLL
+68 AVFILFLL

-126 MSDVSMME
+126 MGDVTMME

-147 IISTTIM
+147 IISTIIM
-154 GIGMFMFDW
+154 GIGMFVFDW
-163 RLALSLTWVIPIS
+163 RLALSLTWVIPVS
-176 FILCIASKKLQDY
+176 FLMCVASKKLQDH
-189 FLLKTKAIQLTYLD
+189 FLLKTKVITLTYLD

-218 NRENA
+218 NRESA
-223 HLKIMDAHFEKHE
+223 HLDIMDNHFDNHEKA
-236 NMSMKAEFVT
+236 SIKAEFIT
-246 GIFVSTAQMILKLGI
+246 GTFINLSQMILKVGM

-294 PLAGALINLAGIFI
+294 PLAGALVNLAGIFI

-321 TKIQSGN
+321 TKIQTGAN
-328 HEMSPNGYDIN
+328 AMSPNGYDIN
-339 FENVK
+339 FENVQ
-344 FSYGSQEET
+344 FSY
-353 FGSQKDTFGSQKE
+353 
-366 TLDTSETVLNGVSF
+366 DTSETVLNGVSF
-380 TAKQGEVTAL
+380 TARQGEVTAL

-401 MKLAARFWDVNG
+401 MKLAARFWDVNS
-413 GKISIGQQD
+413 GKITIGSED
-422 VSEVDPETL
+422 VNKVEPETL

-444 FNNTVMENIR
+444 FNNSVMENIR
-454 IGRKGATDDEVM
+454 IGRKGATDDEVV

-485 NTLIGENGSKLSGGE
+485 STMIGENGSKLSGGE

-522 TSSLDIQNESKVQK
+522 TSSLDIQNESAVQK
-536 AISKLTQNKTVIVI
+536 AISRLTKNKTVIVI

-575 SHSEMLKKSS
+575 THSELLAKSA
-585 DYANMIKLQTESANW
+585 DYENMIKLQTESMNW